1 MKYTKLMT
9 VLILTLTFTIASAQH
24 KYLDK
29 NGVIV
34 FEASEKLFEE
44 VKAVNENV
52 TAIYNSE
59 TNEIASL
66 ALMQG
71 FRFKNSLM
79 QEHFNENYIES
90 DSYPKA
96 TFKGKLINLDK
107 NLSVGS
113 KTRVSVKGTLSL
125 HGVSKEIETELDL
138 TKLNDKTLHIK
149 GQFVVTPQHFEIEI
163 PKIVRNKIAKEVQVQ
178 LDFKLVKR

>member
-1 MKYTKLMT
+1 MNTTKILS
-9 VLILTLTFTIASAQH
+9 VLFLTMVFGIGSAQE

-29 NGVIV
+29 NGVII

-44 VKAVNENV
+44 VKAVNESV
-52 TAIYNSE
+52 TAIYNAN
-59 TNEIASL
+59 TDEIASL

-96 TFKGKLINLDK
+96 TFRGKLLNLDK
-107 NLSVGS
+107 NLTVGS
-113 KTRVSVKGTLSL
+113 KTTVTVKGTLSL

-138 TKLNDKTLHIK
+138 TKLDDTTLHIK
-149 GQFVVTPQHFEIEI
+149 GQFVVTPQDFQIEI

-178 LDFKLVKR
+178 LEFKLQKK

>member
-1 MKYTKLMT
+1 MNTTKILS
-9 VLILTLTFTIASAQH
+9 VLFLTMAIGIGSAQE

-44 VKAVNENV
+44 VKAVNESV
-52 TAIYNSE
+52 TAIYNAN
-59 TNEIASL
+59 TDEIASL

-96 TFKGKLINLDK
+96 TFKGKLLNLDK
-107 NLSVGS
+107 NLTVGS
-113 KTRVSVKGTLSL
+113 KTTVTVKGTLSL
-125 HGVSKEIETELDL
+125 HGVSKEIVTELDVAKPDD
-138 TKLNDKTLHIK
+138 TTLHIK
-149 GQFVVTPQHFEIEI
+149 GQFVVTPQDFQIEI

-178 LDFKLVKR
+178 LEFKLQKK

>member
-1 MKYTKLMT
+1 MKYTKLLSALLLSMVCSLVT
-9 VLILTLTFTIASAQH
+9 AQH

-29 NGVIV
+29 NGVIL

-44 VKAVNENV
+44 VKAVNESV
-52 TAIYNSE
+52 TAIFNDDTDE
-59 TNEIASL
+59 FAAL

-96 TFKGKLINLDK
+96 TFKGKLLNFDNDLTAGTEVK
-107 NLSVGS
+107 
-113 KTRVSVKGTLSL
+113 VSVKGTLSL
-125 HGVSKEIETELDL
+125 HGVSKEIETEL
-138 TKLNDKTLHIK
+138 TIAKLDGNTLQLQ
-149 GQFVVTPQHFEIEI
+149 GSFVVTPQDFNIEI
-163 PKIVRNKIAKEVQVQ
+163 PKIVRNKIAKEVRVQ
-178 LDFKLVKR
+178 LEFKLQKK